1 VTERACFVFN
11 FADVEVRER
20 EFLLIKGGERLS
32 VEPKAFRVLLFLLHN
47 SGRLVNKDEIIAA
60 VWNDTAVSDNSLTR
74 SIAQLRRVLDD
85 DPREPRYILTVPTLG
100 YRFLYEVAVREDG
113 FLAEIE
119 INTSA
124 PMGSA
129 QLNRVLPEL
138 EEPVARMRTAAETAP
153 VQSAPMS
160 RKTVRILIAGA
171 VAIAVFAVIWSLR
184 NRPAA
189 PPSFKELQI
198 THNSNDNPITSV
210 AVSPDGK
217 YFAYSDLGG
226 LHVKLLKTGET
237 RDLQQPPELGDAR
250 VQWLLTW
257 LPDSTRFLAVAWGQG
272 VIFST
277 WQASV
282 LSGSM
287 RLVRKGA
294 VAWSVSPDGSQFAF
308 TLENEREMW
317 IADIEGN
324 GPRKVADAG
333 AKNWFSCIEW
343 SPDGSR
349 LLYIKRVPTANHVQD
364 FIEIQDVRNGSTA
377 TQLFE
382 GSLMSLNW
390 LHDGRILYVDHESD
404 ANGVVCRAWIA
415 RLDTRLAKFAGKP
428 QQLTQAKRPCMS
440 SMSATGDGK
449 RLYFLKQIS
458 EFSIYVADLA
468 PDAGR
473 ISPPR
478 HLTLTEDR
486 EFPTGWTAD
495 SRDIVFVS
503 RREGKWGFYRLSLG
517 TQTATPILTG
527 IATAGLGRI
536 FPRVSPD
543 GAWLVYAPFPEDYEP
558 GVPIDLWRVP
568 ISGGM
573 PQRVMKAVEYDT
585 PRCTRAPAT
594 FCATAAMD
602 KDQMTFTAFDPV
614 HGPGRELARFKVDDL
629 ERSYGWDISPD
640 GATIAALKQGGS
652 EIYVLSLR
660 TQQVRKIIVKGWSG
674 LAGPDWT
681 SDGKGLFTSSQASGS
696 VLLHTDLLGNARV
709 LWEPK
714 GDNMPWALSSP
725 DGHHVVMPGF
735 AHSSNIWSMEDF

>member
-1 VTERACFVFN
+1 MTERKCFIFN

-47 SGRLVNKDEIIAA
+47 SGRLVTKDEIVAA

-129 QLNRVLPEL
+129 QRNRVLPKL
-138 EEPVARMRTAAETAP
+138 EEPAARMPAAAETAP

-160 RKTVRILIAGA
+160 RKTVRILTAGA
-171 VAIAVFAVIWSLR
+171 VAIAAFAVIWSLR

-250 VQWLLTW
+250 VKWLLTW

-317 IADIEGN
+317 VADIEGN

-364 FIEIQDVRNGSTA
+364 FIEIQDVRNGSTP
-377 TQLFE
+377 TRLFE
-382 GSLMSLNW
+382 GSLTSLNW
-390 LHDGRILYVDHESD
+390 LHDGRILYVDHKSD
-404 ANGVVCRAWIA
+404 ADGVVCRAWIA
-415 RLDTRLAKFAGKP
+415 RLDTRLARFAGKP
-428 QQLTQAKRPCMS
+428 QPLTQAKRPCMS
-440 SMSATGDGK
+440 SISATGDGK

-458 EFSIYVADLA
+458 EFSIYVSDLA

-478 HLTLTEDR
+478 HLTLTEDP

-495 SRDIVFVS
+495 SRDIVFAS

-573 PQRVMKAVEYDT
+573 PQRVMKAVEYDI

-594 FCATAAMD
+594 FCATAAKD
-602 KDQMTFTAFDPV
+602 KGQMTFTAFDPV
-614 HGPGRELARFKVDDL
+614 HGPGRELAHFKVDDP
-629 ERSYGWDISPD
+629 EKSYGWDISPD

-674 LAGPDWT
+674 LAGLDWT